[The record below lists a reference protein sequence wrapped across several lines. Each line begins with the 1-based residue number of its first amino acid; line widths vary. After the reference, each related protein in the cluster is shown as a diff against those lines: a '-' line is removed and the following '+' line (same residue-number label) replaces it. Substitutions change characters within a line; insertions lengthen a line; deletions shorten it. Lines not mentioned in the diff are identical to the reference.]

1 MGSQSSPLQSGY
13 QKKVREGGEAEVGF
27 TSRLLGPPLGCWGWA
42 AGFTKLVLGNAVTYH
57 ADFSRWG
64 ILTIDLINKQPAG
77 SIKMLFCISITA
89 H

>member
-1 MGSQSSPLQSGY
+1 MGKRESRGGGHSQAPWPAPKLSCWGSG
-13 QKKVREGGEAEVGF
+13 GF
-27 TSRLLGPPLGCWGWA
+27 TRLA
-42 AGFTKLVLGNAVTYH
+42 LGNAVTYH
-57 ADFSRWG
+57 TDFSRWG

>member
-1 MGSQSSPLQSGY
+1 MRVTPRLLGLPLGY
-13 QKKVREGGEAEVGF
+13 GGWGVGF
-27 TSRLLGPPLGCWGWA
+27 TG
-42 AGFTKLVLGNAVTYH
+42 LVLGNAITYQVH
-57 ADFSRWG
+57 FSRWG